1 MSSDRLAS
9 GEEADARTIMG
20 YLSLEA
26 ELTRARKDKRAVQ
39 PLLEL
44 SDPHN
49 KRLMGS
55 RAGEV
60 MISPILLSHV
70 LAQVALRRELS
81 VILDELFTAGG
92 AEVGFRQLD
101 EYDLDGGVLSYE
113 ELDEEVA
120 RRGEVFLG
128 VDLASGGGD
137 GKFSERRLEL
147 NPSRGES
154 WEIAAADRIVV
165 MTRVARRTPERDPH
179 ITP

>member
-1 MSSDRLAS
+1 
-9 GEEADARTIMG
+9 
-20 YLSLEA
+20 
-26 ELTRARKDKRAVQ
+26 
-39 PLLEL
+39 
-44 SDPHN
+44 
-49 KRLMGS
+49 
-55 RAGEV
+55 

-113 ELDEEVA
+113 ELDEEAA

-128 VDLASGGGD
+128 VDLARSAREGGA
-137 GKFSERRLEL
+137 LEL